1 MSALIGTNQIQPVNI
16 STGGPTS
23 IFDLDKSKLSK
34 APEKSKERYE
44 RAKPTSILSTKRV
57 GKRGAPAVISEKKEA
72 DGILEFFSSTGP
84 LQSTLSNIQGS
95 VQNFGNI
102 INGVQTGGMD
112 AQTYRSLKYKYANMY
127 VRTALGEATTN
138 IDRFGDN
145 AVATID
151 RASQELVKTFQPV
164 SSFVGSTLY
173 TLTGMMKN
181 PIGTVADLPNTVGA
195 MMDQL
200 NPQFRTNLTA
210 TWQKYN
216 VQKLAEMPGQL
227 FGNIQQMVK
236 TIDGILA
243 VPIGL
248 VNDLYRGFMEL
259 VGKLNDF
266 VNKIF
271 DGISK
276 AIDSIIDGLFPGLTD
291 FLAQAAA
298 FTNQIGQ
305 ISSAFA
311 GVNQITQFTNQ
322 LTSGINQINSIIQN
336 PLDLAF
342 AYAPPQLSQGLYAL
356 QNPQAVINQFL
367 PPELSQAFSQISK
380 ITGFG
385 FNGNMGFGLES
396 VLEGLQG
403 GVLAS
408 ILQGFAT
415 QFSILSPIFTGQSV
429 TPQYF
434 ANETGTVETPD
445 GTTYTTPNN
454 SRVPVGR
461 TPKPNYGE
469 TNTANTTTPNN
480 VAPPSLTTGSRTTTG
495 ATNAPTGVTIPIQ
508 PPASIFDLQRSQ
520 I

>member
-1 MSALIGTNQIQPVNI
+1 MSVSREQYQQAAINQQTRTLRTGQNGGTPV
-16 STGGPTS
+16 TS
-23 IFDLDKSKLSK
+23 
-34 APEKSKERYE
+34 E
-44 RAKPTSILSTKRV
+44 TK
-57 GKRGAPAVISEKKEA
+57 IA

-84 LQSTLSNIQGS
+84 LQTTLGNIQGS
-95 VQNFGNI
+95 VQNFGGI
-102 INGVQTGGMD
+102 INGTQTGNID
-112 AQTYRSLKYKYANMY
+112 AHTYRALKYQYANMY
-127 VRTALGEATTN
+127 VKTALGEAATN
-138 IDRFGDN
+138 IDRAGDS
-145 AVATID
+145 AIATVD
-151 RASQELVKTFQPV
+151 RASKKLVETFQPV

-181 PIGTVADLPNTVGA
+181 PIGTVAELPNTVGA
-195 MMDQL
+195 MMDQI

-210 TWQKYN
+210 TWQKHN

-227 FGNIQQMVK
+227 FGNIQQIVQ

-271 DGISK
+271 DGLSK

-305 ISSAFA
+305 ISSAFS
-311 GVNQITQFTNQ
+311 GINQITQFTNQ
-322 LTSGINQINSIIQN
+322 LTTGINQINSVIQN

-342 AYAPPQLSQGLYAL
+342 AYAPPQVSQGLYAL
-356 QNPQAVINQFL
+356 QNPQAIINQFL
-367 PPELSQAFSQISK
+367 PPELSQAFAGISK

-403 GVLAS
+403 GVLSS
-408 ILQGFAT
+408 ILQGYAT

-434 ANETGTVETPD
+434 ANETSTVSTPD
-445 GTTYTTPNN
+445 GTTYTTANN
-454 SRVPVGR
+454 SRVSVGR
-461 TPKPNYGE
+461 TPQPNYGI
-469 TNTANTTTPNN
+469 TDKTVDIFANTSAGDRVLRRAGINPNN
-480 VAPPSLTTGSRTTTG
+480 LQATAADIQMQSAISSGFARESTTGTTS
-495 ATNAPTGVTIPIQ
+495 PRRV
-508 PPASIFDLQRSQ
+508 DV
-520 I
+520 